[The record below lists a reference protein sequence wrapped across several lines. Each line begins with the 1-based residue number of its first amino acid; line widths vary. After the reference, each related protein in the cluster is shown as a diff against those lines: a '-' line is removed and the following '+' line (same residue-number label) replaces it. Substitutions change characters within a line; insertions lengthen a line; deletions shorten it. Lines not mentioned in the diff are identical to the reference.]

1 MEAIALRLEAIARH
15 GPESPTSWCAGAGR
29 ALGGPRMAYFDP
41 EPWLGQIEDG
51 SKIHIAGRAWYRDS
65 HRAVYHCTTALRGQV
80 FRLAGVDLKGDRFT
94 IFSADK
100 TMEEGTVVLTA
111 TNSTTLIHG
120 MIDRTGSTEVID
132 ICSGYG
138 IMTAGYHLIGSK
150 IRCHVEINDRYV
162 DWLRARRQTVIAGD
176 IDSTEV
182 KLALLPY
189 TKDPCIITGGFA
201 CQPFSQLG
209 DGRQQYD
216 PRARSFEGMV
226 SACYLY
232 QPVAMI
238 LECTKE
244 ALHSPWVQDTLH
256 SFCQAAGYTFQQQL
270 CHLHELWP
278 AKRTRWWAV
287 ITHPG
292 VQMPKL
298 QCFPALDFQPSFR
311 HLLPKIAEWPSP
323 QIVELALQPHELD
336 AFDNQPGGLGKNAV
350 SPNKPLQTAL
360 HAWGSQLQACACGCR
375 AGGFSDKRLEEKGLY
390 GALIPLNGVTNVRGR
405 DIQNMRH
412 IHPDEVAILH
422 LVPTVHIQG
431 ERRSLRLDLTALG
444 QMASP
449 AQSIWHL
456 AQVVQALDKVFGVQS
471 IQNMA
476 EQALVGLATEVFAAR
491 DLMLAPFVHTKES
504 ALFQQAFYDKFG
516 RQSAAISPPVPHI
529 VASVASDPK
538 VTHGGGPKRKAD
550 IAHID
555 PTDSPEGTVVTATG
569 GLEFF
574 ANKPN
579 RVCPTKVPV
588 PQVAQDVVQTSTIE
602 AFVCNPPANPVDST
616 GRGKGKGG
624 RMGPSNLPDLIMI
637 ENTRS
642 QAPDELSQNDGADSP
657 QPQDAKVDGCHQ
669 AESLS
674 LITDDQFAI
683 TVCSKDCAPISIRV
697 HKGATVG
704 QLSQAEEGVSMLVQP
719 IVVTT
724 LTGVPLPLQSVLTPA
739 TWYVL
744 ADGAKH
750 QIPKC
755 NAVHAEQCVHMTT
768 NTCHRFQALLAQG
781 PLVADDEM
789 AYYAAL
795 IRQQGH
801 KVGQPV
807 VIDTPDDP
815 EQQIAEWVLQSM
827 HDHEVSPGCSVF
839 MVPILFM
846 SHWSP
851 IAAHVNQ
858 GHCTLFVPQDLDRYI
873 RPLIIE
879 SCGVSEI
886 SFETFMLPTGFAADC
901 GFQTVNWMF
910 AHAIGNKHPRAV
922 TPAQAD
928 QWRTPF
934 ARHVLQ
940 QNQVT
945 GASIRLGGVL
955 QPDQLLL
962 QSVLKQHGVSQD
974 RLSTCATHLINQ
986 LGAEAIAKALASS
999 QTWKDLKTLASQ
1011 AVPPIRIVLASEL
1024 DAAVQARLES
1034 AKPFGSKANKK
1045 PPAKSAKAP
1054 VIPSAEQIKLPD
1066 SIFMQQDGQKLS
1078 AIPLHKVEAHAQGVA
1093 LCNIQD
1099 VAHLLGLTSP
1109 ISSEGVA
1116 LLILD
1121 HADSR
1126 LPAQVEHIRVPAM
1139 ASTTG
1144 EPMLVSAAMLQLGAK
1159 RVMRHVPT
1167 ESFVV
1172 EEISTKVL
1180 KIVVYR
1186 DEWANSWT
1194 QFMTHP
1200 VKAVFEHP
1208 ILQVAEFP
1216 QAEHILDV
1224 WDRQMLDSK
1233 LGRAQAN
1240 QAEVFAFLVRTTEA
1254 FAMQLMQNAA
1264 VDGIYVEP
1272 RTMDG
1277 RRPDPAF
1284 RVVWMPRLPLAQV
1297 RLARSQTEAKTTVVR
1312 MGARFGLRVAHE
1324 QAEAVHAQHRPDLMF
1339 LDGHELRPYKVG
1351 PFPYGSTKA
1360 SISKGLKHIGWNA
1373 RPVQPMS
1380 QMQVQEGIFWQV
1392 TAPHEPSH
1400 WIYQMKHGDILIAKI
1415 DSQKEAPLPNM
1426 TNIIASK
1433 QTITKLAQTH
1443 QDPQTDP
1450 WLQADPWQSHA
1461 TNRKQAA
1468 QSIAPAAT
1476 SGQLAALEQRLEQ
1489 KINAAKQA
1497 THEPQMPADQTAR
1510 IEALESQVHTLT
1522 HSASTFQSQQS
1533 KVNHQL
1539 ANQLQ
1544 GLEGRIDAKLD
1555 EQMQRIEALLSK
1567 KQRHE

>member
-1 MEAIALRLEAIARH
+1 MVYPVSRILNEVRGCSQFRLCTMLNESSLNHGVHSTTYGTLRLEAIALRLEAIALRLEAIALRLEAIALRLEAIALRLEAIALRLEAIALRLEAIALRLRRLEAIALRLEAIALRLEAIALRLEAIALRLEAIALRLEAIALWLEAIALRLEAIALRLEAIALRLEAIALRLEAIALRLEAIALRLEAIALRLEAIARH

-29 ALGGPRMAYFDP
+29 ALGGARMAYFDP

-100 TMEEGTVVLTA
+100 TMEEGTVVLAA

-150 IRCHVEINDRYV
+150 VRCHVEINDRYV
-162 DWLRARRQTVIAGD
+162 NWLRARRQTVIAGD

-244 ALHSPWVQDTLH
+244 ALHSPWVQDTLQ

-431 ERRSLRLDLTALG
+431 EHRSLRLDLTALG

-555 PTDSPEGTVVTATG
+555 PTDYPEGTVVTATG

-588 PQVAQDVVQTSTIE
+588 PQVTQDVVQTSTIE
-602 AFVCNPPANPVDST
+602 VLSCNQPANPVDST

-624 RMGPSNLPDLIMI
+624 RLGPSHLPDLIMT
-637 ENTRS
+637 ENTRT
-642 QAPDELSQNDGADSP
+642 QAPDEVPQNAGADSP

-669 AESLS
+669 DESFS

-683 TVCSKDCAPISIRV
+683 TVCSKDCAPLSIRV
-697 HKGATVG
+697 HKGATVS

-724 LTGVPLPLQSVLTPA
+724 LTGVPLPLQSVLTSA

-744 ADGAKH
+744 AD
-750 QIPKC
+750 
-755 NAVHAEQCVHMTT
+755 
-768 NTCHRFQALLAQG
+768 
-781 PLVADDEM
+781 
-789 AYYAAL
+789 
-795 IRQQGH
+795 
-801 KVGQPV
+801 
-807 VIDTPDDP
+807 
-815 EQQIAEWVLQSM
+815 
-827 HDHEVSPGCSVF
+827 
-839 MVPILFM
+839 
-846 SHWSP
+846 
-851 IAAHVNQ
+851 
-858 GHCTLFVPQDLDRYI
+858 
-873 RPLIIE
+873 
-879 SCGVSEI
+879 
-886 SFETFMLPTGFAADC
+886 
-901 GFQTVNWMF
+901 
-910 AHAIGNKHPRAV
+910 
-922 TPAQAD
+922 
-928 QWRTPF
+928 
-934 ARHVLQ
+934 
-940 QNQVT
+940 
-945 GASIRLGGVL
+945 
-955 QPDQLLL
+955 
-962 QSVLKQHGVSQD
+962 
-974 RLSTCATHLINQ
+974 
-986 LGAEAIAKALASS
+986 S
-999 QTWKDLKTLASQ
+999 QTS
-1011 AVPPIRIVLASEL
+1011 
-1024 DAAVQARLES
+1024 
-1034 AKPFGSKANKK
+1034 
-1045 PPAKSAKAP
+1045 
-1054 VIPSAEQIKLPD
+1054 D
-1066 SIFMQQDGQKLS
+1066 S
-1078 AIPLHKVEAHAQGVA
+1078 
-1093 LCNIQD
+1093 
-1099 VAHLLGLTSP
+1099 
-1109 ISSEGVA
+1109 
-1116 LLILD
+1116 
-1121 HADSR
+1121 
-1126 LPAQVEHIRVPAM
+1126 
-1139 ASTTG
+1139 
-1144 EPMLVSAAMLQLGAK
+1144 
-1159 RVMRHVPT
+1159 
-1167 ESFVV
+1167 
-1172 EEISTKVL
+1172 
-1180 KIVVYR
+1180 
-1186 DEWANSWT
+1186 
-1194 QFMTHP
+1194 
-1200 VKAVFEHP
+1200 
-1208 ILQVAEFP
+1208 
-1216 QAEHILDV
+1216 
-1224 WDRQMLDSK
+1224 
-1233 LGRAQAN
+1233 
-1240 QAEVFAFLVRTTEA
+1240 
-1254 FAMQLMQNAA
+1254 
-1264 VDGIYVEP
+1264 
-1272 RTMDG
+1272 
-1277 RRPDPAF
+1277 
-1284 RVVWMPRLPLAQV
+1284 
-1297 RLARSQTEAKTTVVR
+1297 
-1312 MGARFGLRVAHE
+1312 
-1324 QAEAVHAQHRPDLMF
+1324 
-1339 LDGHELRPYKVG
+1339 
-1351 PFPYGSTKA
+1351 
-1360 SISKGLKHIGWNA
+1360 
-1373 RPVQPMS
+1373 
-1380 QMQVQEGIFWQV
+1380 
-1392 TAPHEPSH
+1392 
-1400 WIYQMKHGDILIAKI
+1400 
-1415 DSQKEAPLPNM
+1415 
-1426 TNIIASK
+1426 
-1433 QTITKLAQTH
+1433 
-1443 QDPQTDP
+1443 
-1450 WLQADPWQSHA
+1450 
-1461 TNRKQAA
+1461 
-1468 QSIAPAAT
+1468 
-1476 SGQLAALEQRLEQ
+1476 
-1489 KINAAKQA
+1489 
-1497 THEPQMPADQTAR
+1497 
-1510 IEALESQVHTLT
+1510 
-1522 HSASTFQSQQS
+1522 
-1533 KVNHQL
+1533 
-1539 ANQLQ
+1539 
-1544 GLEGRIDAKLD
+1544 
-1555 EQMQRIEALLSK
+1555 
-1567 KQRHE
+1567 